1 MITLYTGTPGSG
13 KSFHLITVILRNLKL
28 GRYVISNFPISFNQK
43 EIKKGYQDRFLFW
56 GNEKIT
62 VDNLIEFA
70 LENGFIEDQIESR
83 CLVVID
89 EAGGRFNCRDYAKSD
104 RTAWIDFFSQHRKA
118 GYDFIL
124 VAQMDRMIDR
134 QIRGYIETEKKHRK
148 LNNFGP
154 FFFMPIPVFICIEY
168 WYTARV
174 RVEHEFILFR
184 KKVARKYNSMQF
196 FTGFKISQEL
206 LARIEAKRS
215 GVDRLPDPSLKVP
228 ITAIYSEEKETA
240 V

>member
-1 MITLYTGTPGSG
+1 MITLYSGTPGSG
-13 KSFHLITVILRNLKL
+13 KSFHLITVIFRSLRQGK
-28 GRYVISNFPISFNQK
+28 YVISNYPVSFSKK
-43 EIKKGYQDRFLFW
+43 ELKRGYAERFFYW
-56 GNEKIT
+56 QNEQIT

-70 LENGFIEDQIESR
+70 LEKGFIEDQKESR

-154 FFFMPIPVFICIEY
+154 FFFLPFPVFVAIEH
-168 WYTARV
+168 WYTAKV
-174 RVEHEFILFR
+174 KVGSEFILFR
-184 KKVARKYNSMQF
+184 KSIASKYNSMQF
-196 FTGFKISQEL
+196 FSGFKISQEL

-215 GVDRLPDPSLKVP
+215 GKEHELDPAFTVS
-228 ITAIYSEEKETA
+228 INAIYTEDAATN
-240 V
+240 